1 MIEGQGGGDGHRHGG
16 KMTGFDDDISYPGDP
31 TPADLGEDPTP
42 EELKEFWAWVDDTAA
57 AYYESMTIPF

>member
-1 MIEGQGGGDGHRHGG
+1 
-16 KMTGFDDDISYPGDP
+16 MTGFDDDISYPGDP
-31 TPADLGEDPTP
+31 TQADLSEDPTP